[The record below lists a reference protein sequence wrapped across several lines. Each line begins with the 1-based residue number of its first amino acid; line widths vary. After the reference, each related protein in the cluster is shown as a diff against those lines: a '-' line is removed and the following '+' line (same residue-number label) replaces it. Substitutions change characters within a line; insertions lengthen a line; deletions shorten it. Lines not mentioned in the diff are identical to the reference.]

1 MVLWKDN
8 KRTNTAK
15 NNEEIFIAFNQTPF
29 YAESGG
35 QVGDRGKFASKTAA
49 GNILD
54 CKKQGKVFI
63 HKAFIK
69 EGKIKTG
76 DIIKMTVEKEKRA
89 AIAIHHSSTHL
100 AHAALREVLGDHVQQ
115 KGSLVDEN
123 KLRFDFSHD
132 KPLTKDQ
139 ISAIEAIVNKEAL
152 NNLEVK
158 TELMRLDDALK
169 SGAMALFGEKYDD
182 DVRVLTMGDNSY
194 SVELCGGT
202 HVKRTGDIGFFIIIN
217 QSSVASGIRRIEAVA
232 GMKAIDHIEKIRQ
245 INLSLQTS
253 LNVSSED
260 MLEKV
265 QNLIEENKELKKN
278 KNKTVKKSTVFSET
292 FEIDDF
298 KLIVEQVKIDNPK
311 ELRNLVDAKK
321 NTNEKVC
328 VVLMSVS
335 KNKIALVCG
344 VTKNLC
350 ESLSAK
356 DVIAELSKQINGT
369 GGGRP
374 DFAQGAGETENV
386 QDFVTSISNTVKSLA
401 K

>member
-1 MVLWKDN
+1 
-8 KRTNTAK
+8 
-15 NNEEIFIAFNQTPF
+15 
-29 YAESGG
+29 
-35 QVGDRGKFASKTAA
+35 
-49 GNILD
+49 
-54 CKKQGKVFI
+54 
-63 HKAFIK
+63 
-69 EGKIKTG
+69 
-76 DIIKMTVEKEKRA
+76 MTVEKEKRA

-139 ISAIEAIVNKEAL
+139 ISAIETIVNKEAL
-152 NNLEVK
+152 NNSEVK

-253 LNVSSED
+253 LNVSSEAVSYTH
-260 MLEKV
+260 LRAH
-265 QNLIEENKELKKN
+265 
-278 KNKTVKKSTVFSET
+278 ET
-292 FEIDDF
+292 
-298 KLIVEQVKIDNPK
+298 
-311 ELRNLVDAKK
+311 
-321 NTNEKVC
+321 
-328 VVLMSVS
+328 
-335 KNKIALVCG
+335 G
-344 VTKNLC
+344 
-350 ESLSAK
+350 
-356 DVIAELSKQINGT
+356 
-369 GGGRP
+369 
-374 DFAQGAGETENV
+374 
-386 QDFVTSISNTVKSLA
+386 
-401 K
+401 